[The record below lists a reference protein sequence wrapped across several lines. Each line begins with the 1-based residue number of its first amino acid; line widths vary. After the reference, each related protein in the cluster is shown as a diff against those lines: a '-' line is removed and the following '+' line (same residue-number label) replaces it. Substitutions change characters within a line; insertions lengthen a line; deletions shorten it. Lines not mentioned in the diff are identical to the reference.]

1 MREES
6 SGSSKT
12 SDRSRSP
19 KSDDGSMNISSV
31 FLLVCVGLFEAR
43 ANDEAALLSV
53 VDFVFCRGPCTA
65 AANLNTWSAEKKDK
79 CPSQKIKPRTLNFS
93 RTRVG
98 SETVDSE

>member
-31 FLLVCVGLFEAR
+31 FLLVWC
-43 ANDEAALLSV
+43 AL
-53 VDFVFCRGPCTA
+53 VF
-65 AANLNTWSAEKKDK
+65 
-79 CPSQKIKPRTLNFS
+79 
-93 RTRVG
+93 
-98 SETVDSE
+98 